1 MKVFLQALGCRLNE
15 AELETWSRDCRE
27 RGFKLT
33 DEAAQADLVVINTCA
48 VTAESVRK
56 SRQLVRRSQRSNPRA
71 KLVVSGCYASLEP
84 EQALAELGVDL
95 LVPNADKDRLIEI
108 AAAQLDL
115 RVMPEAATEP
125 GENTLLARGRQ
136 RAFIKVQDGCRYRCA
151 FCIVTRARGEERS
164 REIADIVD
172 EIRQLHALGTRE
184 VVLAGVHL
192 GGYGSD
198 IGSHLA
204 ELIEA
209 VLNDTDVPRVRLGSL
224 EPWELPEGFW
234 SLFGNPRLMPHLH
247 LPVQSGADSV
257 LRRMSRRCRS
267 ADFSALVEQARE
279 TSADFNIT
287 TDIIV
292 GFPGETDAEWQQT
305 LAFAERMQFGHIHI
319 FAYSAR
325 AGTKAAG
332 MTGQLDRAVKRAR
345 SQQLHEV
352 AERSRIATL
361 ERFRGRRFEIL
372 VEGRTD
378 AYATGQTTW
387 SGYTPNYL
395 RVDVPTPPGSDLENR
410 IIRVRTGGLNDER
423 TRLLAVP
430 QTDMTAGQWP
440 TGTSVVDIRQ

>member
-1 MKVFLQALGCRLNE
+1 MKFLLQALGCRLNE
-15 AELETWSRDCRE
+15 AELESWSRDCRE
-27 RGFKLT
+27 RGFDLT
-33 DEAAQADLVVINTCA
+33 DAPEQADVIVINTCA
-48 VTAESVRK
+48 VTTESVRK
-56 SRQLVRRSQRSNPRA
+56 SRQLVRRARRSNPQA

-84 EQALAELGVDL
+84 ERTVAELGVDL
-95 LVPNADKDRLIEI
+95 LVPNADKDRLVEI
-108 AAAQLDL
+108 ASTRLDL

-164 REIADIVD
+164 RDIAEIVD
-172 EIRQLHALGTRE
+172 EIGQLHALGTRE

-198 IGSHLA
+198 TGDNLRA
-204 ELIEA
+204 LIEA
-209 VLNDTDVPRVRLGSL
+209 VLNDTDMPRIRLGSL

-234 SLFGNPRLMPHLH
+234 SLFDNPRLMPHLH

-257 LRRMSRRCRS
+257 LRRMSRRCRT
-267 ADFSALVEQARE
+267 AEFAALVEQARA
-279 TSADFNIT
+279 TSADFNVT

-305 LAFAERMQFGHIHI
+305 LAFAERMQFGHVHI

-325 AGTKAAG
+325 TGTKAAG
-332 MTGQLDRAVKRAR
+332 MAGQLHRTIKRER

-361 ERFRGRRFEIL
+361 ERFRSREFDVLIESETGN
-372 VEGRTD
+372 D
-378 AYATGQTTW
+378 ANGQRSW

-395 RVDVPTPPGSDLENR
+395 RVEVRDNSGADLENR
-410 IIRVRTGGLNDER
+410 IIRIRTGDIDSDHS
-423 TRLLAVP
+423 RLLAEPVSSASNP
-430 QTDMTAGQWP
+430 AQSAIATA
-440 TGTSVVDIRQ
+440 TGST